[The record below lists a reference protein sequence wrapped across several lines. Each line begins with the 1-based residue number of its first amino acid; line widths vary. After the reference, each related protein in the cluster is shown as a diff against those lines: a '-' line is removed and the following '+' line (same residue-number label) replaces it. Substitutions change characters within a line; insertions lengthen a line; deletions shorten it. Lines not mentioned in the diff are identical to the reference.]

1 MTQVVPQPFPASLAC
16 PLGNGWK
23 TEPREVGLLDFY
35 LKEVSLRFLN
45 WVLKA
50 LGSERQPELFP
61 GASDLA

>member
-1 MTQVVPQPFPASLAC
+1 MAQPFPASPAC

-35 LKEVSLRFLN
+35 LNKVSLRFLN

-50 LGSERQPELFP
+50 LGSQRQPQLFP